1 MAEKES
7 PNPNIFFIIGAP
19 TSLTLQKFNE
29 FISKNNNVKL
39 VICADMPTYIKA
51 LESGNVFKTPTN
63 FRAHADDQRTFH
75 TASGDITTNSVEN
88 FRQLQSDIATSLF
101 DIFSTAQVKGIPT
114 YFGIV
119 PRKKRPLLLVN
130 KKKDP
135 DANGQIIST
144 PEEDRAVGAHA
155 HNYSHPYVM
164 DGVDVA
170 LTEKIRDKL
179 LIPNVYGSAENLYKV
194 INNKEISKYG
204 ATFLSDMITVGCAG
218 LLDIPAL
225 WESYVMNIP
234 NPENKTKEAIYRG
247 NRHSLYGDV
256 PVVQENIT
264 FSSGAGNFY
273 GYKDTAESI
282 GRLKS
287 IMHRMIDDDRLKLFG
302 NCYVWHDDELNDLDD
317 LPAIGLIEK
326 LSVKVVKEKNYST
339 FSDPFA
345 VKGDGTK
352 GYMSFGGSKKRRKK
366 RKRTKKRTHKKRR
379 KRKTKKRRKRGGR
392 RKRKKRKTRKN

>member
-1 MAEKES
+1 MATK
-7 PNPNIFFIIGAP
+7 PNIFFIIGAP
-19 TSLTLQKFNE
+19 TSLTFQKFKE
-29 FISKNNNVKL
+29 FNSKYTNVKL

-75 TASGDITTNSVEN
+75 TANGDITTNNVEN
-88 FRQLQSDIATSLF
+88 FRRLQSDIATSLF
-101 DIFSTAQVKGIPT
+101 DIFSIAKERGIQT

-119 PRKKRPLLLVN
+119 PREKRPLLLVN
-130 KKKDP
+130 KKSAA
-135 DANGQIIST
+135 ANGQIIST

-155 HNYSHPYVM
+155 HNYSPPYVM
-164 DGVDVA
+164 DGVDVK

-179 LIPNVYGSAENLYKV
+179 LIPKVYGSAENLYKV

-218 LLDIPAL
+218 LLNMPAL

-234 NPENKTKEAIYRG
+234 NPENKTKEAIYKG
-247 NRHSLYGDV
+247 NKYSLHGDVV

-264 FSSGAGNFY
+264 FSLGVGNFY

-282 GRLKS
+282 DELKT

-379 KRKTKKRRKRGGR
+379 KRKTKKRKKIK
-392 RKRKKRKTRKN
+392 RKRKGRKSKRRR

>member
-1 MAEKES
+1 
-7 PNPNIFFIIGAP
+7 
-19 TSLTLQKFNE
+19 
-29 FISKNNNVKL
+29 
-39 VICADMPTYIKA
+39 
-51 LESGNVFKTPTN
+51 
-63 FRAHADDQRTFH
+63 
-75 TASGDITTNSVEN
+75 
-88 FRQLQSDIATSLF
+88 
-101 DIFSTAQVKGIPT
+101 
-114 YFGIV
+114 
-119 PRKKRPLLLVN
+119 
-130 KKKDP
+130 
-135 DANGQIIST
+135 
-144 PEEDRAVGAHA
+144 
-155 HNYSHPYVM
+155 M

-218 LLDIPAL
+218 LLDMPAL

-234 NPENKTKEAIYRG
+234 NPENKTKEAIYKG

-264 FSSGAGNFY
+264 FSLGAGNFY

-282 GRLKS
+282 DELKT

-352 GYMSFGGSKKRRKK
+352 GYMSFGGSKKDEKKENEQRNELIKKGENEKQRRGKK
-366 RKRTKKRTHKKRR
+366 EAEEEKEEKEKLEKKLIILLSK
-379 KRKTKKRRKRGGR
+379 
-392 RKRKKRKTRKN
+392 